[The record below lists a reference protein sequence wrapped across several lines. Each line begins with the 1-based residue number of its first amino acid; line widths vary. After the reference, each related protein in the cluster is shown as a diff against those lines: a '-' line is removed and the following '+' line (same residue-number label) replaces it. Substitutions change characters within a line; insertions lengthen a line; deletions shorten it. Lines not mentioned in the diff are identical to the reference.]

1 MVDKEKIREIYQ
13 ALPKLN
19 CGFCGYANCGQY
31 ARAIAEGRASPYQCI
46 GGFYIGYKLSEI
58 LGIKAPIFA
67 YGFYTMPLAKGT
79 GTPISALSLSKE
91 VAALHEKVD
100 DIIARL
106 DNLKSKQMK

>member
-31 ARAIAEGRASPYQCI
+31 ARAVAEGRVSPYHCI

-58 LGIKAPIFA
+58 LGIKAPTFA
-67 YGFYTMPLAKGT
+67 YGFYSMPFAKVT
-79 GTPISALSLSKE
+79 GTPISVVSLRRE
-91 VAALHEKVD
+91 VATLHEKVD

-106 DNLKSKQMK
+106 ENLKSKQMR